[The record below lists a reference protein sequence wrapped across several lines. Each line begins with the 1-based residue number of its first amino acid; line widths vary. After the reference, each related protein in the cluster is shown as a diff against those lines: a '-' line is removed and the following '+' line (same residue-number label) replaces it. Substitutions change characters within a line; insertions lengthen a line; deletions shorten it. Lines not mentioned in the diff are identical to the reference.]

1 MNDFVRHVETHTQL
15 IQIYIFPKK
24 KTLIIAPIISHTS
37 LFHDKHFLIV
47 NS

>member
-1 MNDFVRHVETHTQL
+1 MNDFVRHVETHSSFK
-15 IQIYIFPKK
+15 YIFFQK